1 VDYHFPSIPNDIAG
15 QFGLMLMIAK
25 DKPDYFDAPNC
36 PYPDELKALLKELTA
51 PKPVLPPLMTVDD
64 KPMVGEDKWVTLE
77 REAKKVFD
85 DLKASYPDIQVQDVA
100 ERMSFF
106 RTAASLLEKLVG
118 LQERAVGLKQMSE
131 FQNTIIQ
138 FLDEICDNNQKT
150 ILMERMKSLQLSE
163 GASRVSQEDKP
174 VVKAKPASQD
184 RGGEPDGL

>member
-1 VDYHFPSIPNDIAG
+1 MDYHFPSIPNDIAA

-36 PYPDELKALLKELTA
+36 PYPDNLKALLKELTA
-51 PKPVLPPLMTVDD
+51 PKPILAPVISTDSDPVLP
-64 KPMVGEDKWVTLE
+64 EDKWVMLE

-85 DLKASYPDIQVQDVA
+85 DLKASYPDIKVQDVA

-106 RTAASLLEKLVG
+106 RTASSLLEKLVG

-131 FQNTIIQ
+131 FQNMIIQ

-150 ILMERMKSLQLSE
+150 ILMERIKSLQLSE
-163 GASRVSQEDKP
+163 GANRVTQEDKP
-174 VVKAKPASQD
+174 VVKAKSASQD

>member
-36 PYPDELKALLKELTA
+36 PYPDALKTLLKELTA
-51 PKPVLPPLMTVDD
+51 PKPVAPPAIVSVDPVLP
-64 KPMVGEDKWVTLE
+64 EDKWVTLE

-106 RTAASLLEKLVG
+106 RTATSLLEKLVG

-150 ILMERMKSLQLSE
+150 ILMERIKALQLSE
-163 GASRVSQEDKP
+163 GANRVIQEDKP
-174 VVKAKPASQD
+174 VVKAKSASQD
-184 RGGEPDGL
+184 RGGEPD